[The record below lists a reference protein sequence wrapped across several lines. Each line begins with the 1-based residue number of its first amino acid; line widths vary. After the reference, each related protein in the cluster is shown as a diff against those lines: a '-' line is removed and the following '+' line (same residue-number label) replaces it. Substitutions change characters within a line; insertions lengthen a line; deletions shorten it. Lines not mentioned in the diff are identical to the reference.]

1 MARYTAKEIRSRAD
15 EFKEYL
21 DNPNHFAV
29 KEIDDDSRVLMEML
43 YQAAALQEREEREKR
58 YEYGV
63 CPAGEKGF
71 FQSRTAAELERLMLS
86 QGGFEYPI
94 VRREV
99 GEWEEVWFGDG
110 DQDSSL

>member
-1 MARYTAKEIRSRAD
+1 MDKRYTAD
-15 EFKEYL
+15 EFRQIADAFEPL
-21 DNPNHFAV
+21 GVVARIHNGIVEREIFARDIV
-29 KEIDDDSRVLMEML
+29 AML
-43 YQAAALQEREEREKR
+43 RHAADLQEREEREKR

-99 GEWEEVWFGDG
+99 GEWEEVG
-110 DQDSSL
+110 